1 MIMKTTAIISGILF
15 FLFLGSQIFFYMSS
29 NNIEEYSYS
38 VIKDYE
44 VFEIRKYESSLFTS
58 IKLKTGS
65 YSAAS
70 GKGFSILG
78 GYIFGNNKKNE
89 SISMTSPVAMTLE
102 KESTMMFLVPKEYNK
117 ESLPIPE
124 NKDIQFI
131 QVPEKMIAAIT
142 FGGWA
147 NDKKIQNNKI
157 RLKNLLD
164 KKGIKYTN
172 NFSVLGYNPPY
183 EILFRRNEVIVEL
196 E

>member
-1 MIMKTTAIISGILF
+1 MKTTAIISGILF

-44 VFEIRKYESSLFTS
+44 GFEIRKYESSLFTS

-89 SISMTSPVAMTLE
+89 SISMTSPVVMTLE
-102 KESTMMFLVPKEYNK
+102 KESTMMFLVPGKFTKEDMPKPLNA
-117 ESLPIPE
+117 
-124 NKDIQFI
+124 FI
-131 QVPEKMIAAIT
+131 KFVEVPERKMAAIT
-142 FGGWA
+142 FRGWA
-147 NDKKIQNNKI
+147 SNEKIEKYKLELV
-157 RLKNLLD
+157 RLLD
-164 KKGIKYTN
+164 QQGIQHSN
-172 NFSVLGYNPPY
+172 QFLVLGYNPPY
-183 EILFRRNEVIVEL
+183 EVLFRKNEIVVEL